1 MIPVCC
7 GSLVRAVYYVWQ
19 RHMKELNETGNKE
32 KKEEM
37 RSPQPIL
44 SVYPQRDK
52 DLPQK
57 VY

>member
-52 DLPQK
+52 DLPQ
-57 VY
+57 